1 VRYPWKPIAPAI
13 FLTAAACSA
22 RPMETVMP
30 RPVEVLLR
38 VTTYATCLEE
48 VRCDPRT
55 ASARRGTLMFVDA
68 DSLVMFDLR
77 AAKRVTV
84 RPGASVQVELYRGQR
99 NSARAIFKGAGQG
112 ALIGAAVGAGE
123 GLLTVGLGKLLGN
136 VWGYVPVGDAVST
149 GVIMGAATG
158 VVSGGGQAVK
168 EGEPVWERVTLLQLR
183 QALCRCANPDLPS
196 VEPAVRLIP

>member
-1 VRYPWKPIAPAI
+1 VQYHQKLLLALLLAS
-13 FLTAAACSA
+13 AACSA

-48 VRCDPRT
+48 TRCGPRT
-55 ASARRGTLMFVDA
+55 ASTRRGTLMFVDA
-68 DSLVMFDLR
+68 DSLVMFDMR

-84 RPGASVQVELYRGQR
+84 RPGAGVLVELYRGQR
-99 NSARAIFKGAGQG
+99 SSASAIVKGVGKG

-136 VWGYVPVGDAVST
+136 VWGLMPVSQVVST
-149 GVIMGAATG
+149 GAIMGVATG
-158 VVSGGGQAVK
+158 VVGGGGQAVQ

-183 QALCRCANPDLPS
+183 QALCHCPNPDLPGL
-196 VEPAVRLIP
+196 EPTVRLIP